1 MLDLKV
7 IHANGKEIKSK
18 LSLSTFPL
26 AIKMAKDENDIPKDA
41 IRPFRDNGYHL
52 DNCQA
57 FSMSRRGQKTVA
69 MTKEDMW
76 CMAPFIAFGFVEPSE
91 EWLKGKHRGLLG
103 INPEARE
110 KAVQSAPRFKVG
122 KYMGIISA
130 PLEKCSFEPDLFI
143 IYCDDPY
150 QLTHILVAKDCIDGE
165 DITSIF
171 AGHCSCLRTVVPVL
185 QKRKCWIVS
194 PGRGERQNALTQNN
208 EVIFSAPIEILGD
221 FIKAFRYLEEHGQHI
236 PFGLELDPNRKLK
249 NGYADIGRTMGI
261 PYDGVTN

>member
-1 MLDLKV
+1 MIDIEV
-7 IHANGKEIKSK
+7 INANAKEIRNK
-18 LSLSTFPL
+18 LRLLSYPL
-26 AIKMAKDENDIPKDA
+26 AIKMAKDEKDIPKNA
-41 IRPFRDNGYHL
+41 IRPFKDTGHHF

-57 FSMSRRGQKTVA
+57 FSMSRWGQKTVA

-110 KAVQSAPRFKVG
+110 KAVQSAPRLKVG
-122 KYMGIISA
+122 EYMGIISA
-130 PLEKCSFEPDLFI
+130 PLEKCGFEPDMFI
-143 IYCDDPY
+143 IYCDPY
-150 QLTHILVAKDCIDGE
+150 QLNHLLVAKDCIDGE